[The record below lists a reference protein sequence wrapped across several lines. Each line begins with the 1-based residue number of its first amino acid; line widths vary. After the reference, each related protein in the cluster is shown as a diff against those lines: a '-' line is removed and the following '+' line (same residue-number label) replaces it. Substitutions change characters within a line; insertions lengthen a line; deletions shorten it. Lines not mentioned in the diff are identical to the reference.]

1 MSIPEDGSE
10 AGSPTSFRSLGGGRY
25 EAIDCPTGRCPR
37 VNVAEMPYERQVD
50 ETDDAYGQRLRRRAN
65 VAADIGNQ
73 AELLAILTAMQ
84 DDLDIPQAGLT
95 IPCETA
101 DEWLTVAF
109 LQGVEPDSWETAEPE
124 PVGDWDTWFSTE
136 LYTES
141 LRRYIGEKFRYGSM
155 SGLADNTFVGPDG
168 LLYNLHTAQRERN
181 NQLRGLYIELSTH
194 LGYAVADAGDQV
206 PAPTRFAN
214 LETLDPPLF
223 GMRGML
229 WEFESETAPSEA
241 DHGENIVLA
250 QWDPTGRGIT
260 GPLNRQTG
268 RPRTSVGAQPGGP
281 RTGIKHGN
289 ARPPRA
295 RGSIPQWLKDRFARG
310 NRNEARVRSDQGL
323 PKNTQ
328 TVEGRDKDGN
338 TVKTIPD
345 SLPPGQVIEI
355 KDVKILSNTRQI
367 QAQASY
373 AKANNRE
380 YVVYTGPRGS
390 THITQPAR
398 DTITRAGGRIVEV
411 PYLGKGD

>member
-1 MSIPEDGSE
+1 
-10 AGSPTSFRSLGGGRY
+10 
-25 EAIDCPTGRCPR
+25 

-65 VAADIGNQ
+65 VASDIGNQ

-109 LQGVEPDSWETAEPE
+109 LQGVDPDSWETAEPE

-155 SGLADNTFVGPDG
+155 SGLAGNTFVGPDG
-168 LLYNLHTAQRERN
+168 LLYRLHTARREPN

-206 PAPTRFAN
+206 PATTRFAN

-229 WEFESETAPSEA
+229 WEFESEVAPTEA

-260 GPLNRQTG
+260 GPLNRPTG

-281 RTGIKHGN
+281 RTSVKHGN
-289 ARPPRA
+289 GRPPRA

-310 NRNEARVRSDQGL
+310 NRNEARVLEQQNL
-323 PKNTQ
+323 TQYKNYR
-328 TVEGRDKDGN
+328 TVEGRDRDGN
-338 TVKTIPD
+338 IVRTIPD
-345 SLPPGQVIEI
+345 ALPPNRVVEV
-355 KDVKILSNTRQI
+355 KDVRVLNYTRQI
-367 QAQASY
+367 RAQHHY
-373 AKANNRE
+373 AEQNGRT
-380 YVVYTGPRGS
+380 YTIYTGPLGRTSLSG
-390 THITQPAR
+390 TMQALE
-398 DTITRAGGRIVEV
+398 RAGSIRIERV
-411 PYLGKGD
+411 PYLGGGD